1 MALRTTNTILFRC
14 AACRTAMDADPA
26 MSGRLVECPSCGSSM
41 LVPARSLLLPP
52 AARRRLWIGLGAGLL
67 AVLLISIAVHLLS
80 SPDSL
85 PPSVQ
90 LAKANATAA
99 TSPKGTAETGL
110 GPAAA
115 SSKDPDSSFQE
126 LAAQH
131 RKLGKQYEE
140 LANWVLNNMR
150 GRFLLKE
157 RFVKNLNLPS
167 VTDGF
172 ALHPD
177 MMDFLEVSPK
187 ERDLLED
194 ALDYGLSSMASLES
208 RFLSVTQKAPEHVAL
223 YIPPYE
229 REGAAMQ
236 EDLYH
241 AMETVLGADR
251 FDRLLDAGEK
261 DLIKRYH
268 YFGTAARTMTFVLT
282 ASEDPAEQPYLVIRD
297 GWVIPDGPGKRSIQV
312 AETAV
317 RQLPRDYLPYLSWL
331 PEYMAAFAQP

>member
-1 MALRTTNTILFRC
+1 MASRTTNSILFRC
-14 AACRTAMDADPA
+14 TACRNAMEADPA
-26 MSGRLVECPSCGSSM
+26 MVGRLVECPSCNSSM
-41 LVPARSLLLPP
+41 LVPNRSLRLPP

-67 AVLLISIAVHLLS
+67 AVLLISIAVRLLS

-90 LAKANATAA
+90 LAKANASTLVKAPGEGGPGPSA
-99 TSPKGTAETGL
+99 TVTRAE
-110 GPAAA
+110 
-115 SSKDPDSSFQE
+115 PDSSFQE
-126 LAAQH
+126 LAARH

-172 ALHPD
+172 GLHPD

-208 RFLSVTQKAPEHVAL
+208 KFLSVTQKAPEHVAL

-236 EDLYH
+236 EDLYR

-282 ASEDPAEQPYLVIRD
+282 ASENPAEQPYLVIRD

-312 AETAV
+312 AESAV

-331 PEYMAAFAQP
+331 PEYMAAFAKP

>member
-1 MALRTTNTILFRC
+1 ME
-14 AACRTAMDADPA
+14 ADPGSA
-26 MSGRLVECPSCGSSM
+26 GRLVECPSCGSSM

-52 AARRRLWIGLGAGLL
+52 AVRRRLGIALGAGLL
-67 AVLLISIAVHLLS
+67 AVILVGFAVRLLS
-80 SPDSL
+80 SPDNL
-85 PPSVQ
+85 PPAVTWAQGDATPTTTRAAVST
-90 LAKANATAA
+90 NAEALAA
-99 TSPKGTAETGL
+99 TRPSDA
-110 GPAAA
+110 GPAL
-115 SSKDPDSSFQE
+115 QE
-126 LAAQH
+126 LEARH
-131 RKLGKQYEE
+131 RKLGRQYEE

-157 RFVKNLNLPS
+157 RFVKKLNLPS

-172 ALHPD
+172 GLHPD
-177 MMDFLEVSPK
+177 MMEFLEVSPK
-187 ERDLLED
+187 EQDLLED
-194 ALDYGLSSMASLES
+194 ALDYGLSSMAALES

-236 EDLYH
+236 QDLYR

-251 FDRLLDAGEK
+251 FDRLLDTGET

-282 ASEDPAEQPYLVIRD
+282 APEDASEQPYLLIRD

-317 RQLPRDYLPYLSWL
+317 RELPRDYLPYLSWL
-331 PEYMAAFAQP
+331 PEYMAAFARP